1 MLDHRIVYS
10 GQSIARPLRPSPS
23 GASLLSAAKLAG
35 ANSKSNGSPGGPHA
49 GKVASHQTGT
59 ATEHAP
65 ADSPAGKMVAAGRH
79 RLLQLPRV
87 PTNGPTLTAFL
98 CHVINL
104 WCRTLRKRSQKD
116 WTTWER
122 TRRLADDWVPNPRIL
137 DPWLGREV
145 TRVPAA
151 IVAGER
157 SK

>member
-1 MLDHRIVYS
+1 MALP
-10 GQSIARPLRPSPS
+10 GLPLY
-23 GASLLSAAKLAG
+23 LQQ
-35 ANSKSNGSPGGPHA
+35 NSPGQIPNQTEVSARSHA
-49 GKVASHQTGT
+49 GKVASHQTGI

-122 TRRLADDWVPNPRIL
+122 TRRLADDWVPN
-137 DPWLGREV
+137 
-145 TRVPAA
+145 
-151 IVAGER
+151 
-157 SK
+157 

>member
-79 RLLQLPRV
+79 RLLQLPRGADKTAGNDRGSLPRHQTLGGP
-87 PTNGPTLTAFL
+87 PTAAEP
-98 CHVINL
+98 
-104 WCRTLRKRSQKD
+104 
-116 WTTWER
+116 ER
-122 TRRLADDWVPNPRIL
+122 LDDLGADQAV
-137 DPWLGREV
+137 
-145 TRVPAA
+145 
-151 IVAGER
+151 
-157 SK
+157 